1 MITDTDSQMKAIIL
15 YDSRSTGGSTDRLI
29 DSIGQQLVETGAYV
43 EKARC
48 KATADYSFVS
58 EFDVVIMGAPVYYLV
73 VSSQLIGALV
83 QSNLK
88 RHLRNKNVA
97 LFVTCGSPEPMA
109 QTLYM
114 PQLKIH
120 LMRNRIL
127 AEKVI
132 APHQVGDED
141 FIANFVDEIDEGYRI
156 ARKPRNGF
164 RSDKLQWSSE
174 ALEIIGQ
181 MPPFFADKIK
191 AALTTYAT
199 QNGITRIT
207 PEVLDMARSSPMG
220 M

>member
-1 MITDTDSQMKAIIL
+1 MTQDNDRQMRAIIL

-29 DSIGQQLVETGAYV
+29 DSIGQQLAETGAYV

-48 KATADYSFVS
+48 KATADYSFVND
-58 EFDVVIMGAPVYYLV
+58 FDVVILGAPVYYLV
-73 VSSQLIGALV
+73 VSSQLLGALV

-88 RHLRNKNVA
+88 RYLRNKNVA

-109 QTLYM
+109 QALYL

-120 LMRNRIL
+120 LIRNRIL
-127 AEKVI
+127 AERVI
-132 APHQVGDED
+132 APHQIGDEELIAD
-141 FIANFVDEIDEGYRI
+141 FVEEIDEEYRLST
-156 ARKPRNGF
+156 KPRTGF

-174 ALEIIGQ
+174 ALEIISQ

-191 AALTTYAT
+191 AALSVYAEK
-199 QNGITRIT
+199 NGITCIT
-207 PEVLDMARSSPMG
+207 PEVLDVARSSSMG

>member
-1 MITDTDSQMKAIIL
+1 MTQDNDRQMRAIIL
-15 YDSRSTGGSTDRLI
+15 YDSRSTGGSTDKLI
-29 DSIGQQLVETGAYV
+29 DAIGQQLAETGAYV

-58 EFDVVIMGAPVYYLV
+58 EFDVVILGAPVYYLV
-73 VSSQLIGALV
+73 VSSQLLGALV

-88 RHLRNKNVA
+88 RYLRNKNIA

-109 QTLYM
+109 QTLYL

-132 APHQVGDED
+132 APHQVGDEE
-141 FIANFVDEIDEGYRI
+141 FIANFVDEIDEGYRQ
-156 ARKPRNGF
+156 ASKPRSGF
-164 RSDKLQWSSE
+164 RADKLQWSDE
-174 ALEIIGQ
+174 ALEIISQ

-191 AALTTYAT
+191 AALAIYAEK
-199 QNGITRIT
+199 NGISRIT
-207 PEVLDMARSSPMG
+207 PEVLDAARSSPMG

>member
-1 MITDTDSQMKAIIL
+1 MTTDNERQMRAIIL

-29 DSIGQQLVETGAYV
+29 DSIGQQLAETGAYV

-58 EFDVVIMGAPVYYLV
+58 EFDVVILGAPVYYLV
-73 VSSQLIGALV
+73 VSSQLLGALV

-88 RHLRNKNVA
+88 RYLRNKNIA

-109 QTLYM
+109 QTLYL

-120 LMRNRIL
+120 LIRNRIL

-132 APHQVGDED
+132 APHQIDDEEI
-141 FIANFVDEIDEGYRI
+141 IADFVDEIDEGFR
-156 ARKPRNGF
+156 RSSRPRTGF
-164 RSDKLQWSSE
+164 RAEKLQWSSE

-191 AALTTYAT
+191 AALSVYAEK
-199 QNGITRIT
+199 NGITCIT
-207 PEVLDMARSSPMG
+207 PEVLDVARSSSMG

>member
-1 MITDTDSQMKAIIL
+1 MTPDTTRQMKAIIL

-29 DSIGQQLVETGAYV
+29 DSIGQQLAETGAYV

-58 EFDVVIMGAPVYYLV
+58 EFDVVILGAPVYYLV
-73 VSSQLIGALV
+73 VSSQLLGALL

-88 RHLRNKNVA
+88 RYLRNKNIA

-109 QTLYM
+109 QALYI

-127 AEKVI
+127 AERVI
-132 APHQVGDED
+132 APHQISDEEVIADFVG
-141 FIANFVDEIDEGYRI
+141 EIDDEYRKSF
-156 ARKPRNGF
+156 KPRAGEY
-164 RSDKLQWSSE
+164 QWSEE
-174 ALEIIGQ
+174 ALDIVSSL
-181 MPPFFADKIK
+181 PPFFADKIK
-191 AALTTYAT
+191 AALYAYAEENGVTY
-199 QNGITRIT
+199 IT
-207 PEVLDMARSSPMG
+207 PEVLDAARSSPRG